1 MNFKQLVLEELIN
14 YDHITLRVVS
24 KSYMNDQ
31 TGELTPTPTEGV
43 SSTAVYCFKDN
54 KNGTWWVKK
63 IENWQRFNETPKDQN
78 YRVIQEPSWYKR
90 EKGGYK
96 RGVERHGFRKKI
108 EMEIAPK
115 QIEMYEL
122 KQSLTPQTRDT
133 FGDLIGEL

>member
-14 YDHITLRVVS
+14 YDHITFTIKGKVW
-24 KSYMNDQ
+24 MNDY
-31 TGELTPTPTEGV
+31 TGVVMPTPTEGV

-78 YRVIQEPSWYKR
+78 YQVIQEPSWYKR

-96 RGVERHGFRKKI
+96 RGVERFNFFKKLQF
-108 EMEIAPK
+108 EIAPK
-115 QIEMYEL
+115 LIDIFEL
-122 KQSLTPQTRDT
+122 KQTLTPDTRKT
-133 FGDLIGEL
+133 FGDLVDEL